1 MTNFLILLQVFL
13 TYEYHQVNFPIWI
26 NADIL
31 NGPGTNPFE
40 KPTVDPD
47 VFFQTLNSYFKDV
60 CVSTGWS
67 THDRILDGGQ
77 ASYTDQHVDEMIAL
91 IARYDYPN
99 GGRAG
104 GYTFPLRA
112 VMAQNSEPAM
122 RRLLDEINP
131 STITIWSGAGDVV
144 DAQRMAEAMK
154 AVGLQNVFLD
164 VPEELENE
172 IRKYL

>member
-1 MTNFLILLQVFL
+1 
-13 TYEYHQVNFPIWI
+13 
-26 NADIL
+26 
-31 NGPGTNPFE
+31 
-40 KPTVDPD
+40 
-47 VFFQTLNSYFKDV
+47 
-60 CVSTGWS
+60 
-67 THDRILDGGQ
+67 
-77 ASYTDQHVDEMIAL
+77 
-91 IARYDYPN
+91 
-99 GGRAG
+99 
-104 GYTFPLRA
+104 
-112 VMAQNSEPAM
+112 MAQNSEPAM